1 MSAGSLLAFLMTVTI
16 ISGPMSSLAIQYA
29 RLQRAVGAA
38 DRLFAILDDPMEQP
52 DLPDSVEF
60 PSGEAHV
67 DYSEVCFNYNPETA
81 VLRNL
86 TLGIPAGKITA
97 LVGPSGSGKTTVASL
112 LYRFYEIQSGCIR
125 IDGVPLN
132 SIRRTELRKNI
143 GLVPQEP
150 ILFNGTIYENI
161 RYGRLEAS
169 EKEIEEAAAAAN
181 VAEFVESMPDR
192 YQTMIGE
199 KGMTL
204 SGGQRQRVAI
214 ARAILKDPR
223 ILILDEAT
231 SALDTQSEMLVQEA
245 LERLMHG
252 RTTIV
257 IAHRLTTI
265 RNADQI
271 AVLDAGCI
279 VETGTHEELIALG
292 GRYATLHD
300 IGVTA

>member
-1 MSAGSLLAFLMTVTI
+1 M
-16 ISGPMSSLAIQYA
+16 
-29 RLQRAVGAA
+29 
-38 DRLFAILDDPMEQP
+38 
-52 DLPDSVEF
+52 
-60 PSGEAHV
+60 
-67 DYSEVCFNYNPETA
+67 
-81 VLRNL
+81 
-86 TLGIPAGKITA
+86 
-97 LVGPSGSGKTTVASL
+97 ASL
-112 LYRFYEIQSGCIR
+112 LFRFYEIQSGSIL
-125 IDGVPLN
+125 IDGVPLS
-132 SIRRTELRKNI
+132 SIHRQDLRDNI

-161 RYGRLEAS
+161 RYGRLEATTM
-169 EKEIEEAAAAAN
+169 EIEKAAVAAN
-181 VAEFVESMPDR
+181 VAEFVDSMPDG

-223 ILILDEAT
+223 ILVLDEAT

-257 IAHRLTTI
+257 IAHRLSTI

-271 AVLDAGCI
+271 AVLDSGQI
-279 VETGTHEELIALG
+279 VESGTHQDLISHG

-300 IGVTA
+300 IGLTE